1 MSDEPNAL
9 DPQMID
15 EPGVGAALVT
25 TFQTSGGGG
34 AGGADAGDA
43 GGAGGGD
50 VAASAELG
58 LHALVRSTSSRL
70 PAINNNPQLGS
81 VAQPLSHDWSDVLGN
96 IPIKDKSWDQRLS
109 EILGFIRGK
118 EPWEIKPEDAKLLLV
133 SRLAW
138 KGALQVPSLK
148 HANLVHKSEPHV
160 FFVEGDGQ
168 DMGDI
173 GESDYERVITS
184 GALSHTVNKFADLI
198 AVKRAS
204 CSPGKDTP
212 NPKKVGEWQLA
223 LLEGH
228 PDFGSKTFRGT
239 LELKEEREG
248 GYGRDG
254 IKLRLFG
261 PKLVHSVPD
270 MNKKRKVNAG
280 SSSDAPVSGRG
291 SDDDIEE
298 NMFVDLAALVP
309 SSKPED
315 DTIKG
320 NLRVGGSVHIGEKLT
335 VGQYGEGLIHG
346 RLQGHQADH
355 AEWMPRHDPDEVLM
369 PGDVVALTRDAD
381 GTQIKVSKRAMGFV
395 DSADVEWVVVPTN
408 PQILG
413 HQPPPGEEHLH
424 VPIVFMGQVPVR
436 VEGSPRASRYLMP
449 SDRLC
454 VCR

>member
-1 MSDEPNAL
+1 MDELTELSDSDTLSSTGLLTDLSDVSPNSPVLWSLLERIAE
-9 DPQMID
+9 QD
-15 EPGVGAALVT
+15 EMGAAP
-25 TFQTSGGGG
+25 QPY
-34 AGGADAGDA
+34 
-43 GGAGGGD
+43 
-50 VAASAELG
+50 AEGIAHPPGELEG
-58 LHALVRSTSSRL
+58 L
-70 PAINNNPQLGS
+70 
-81 VAQPLSHDWSDVLGN
+81 SDLLGN
-96 IPIKDKSWDQRLS
+96 TPVPSRRASGDQRLS
-109 EILGFIRGK
+109 EILGFINRK
-118 EPWEIKPEDAKLLLV
+118 EPWEIKPEDAKLLLI
-133 SRLAW
+133 SKLDELE
-138 KGALQVPSLK
+138 GGPALQVPSQK
-148 HANLVHKSEPHV
+148 YGNRVNKSEPHV
-160 FFVEGDGQ
+160 FFVGSDRQ
-168 DMGDI
+168 DAGDI
-173 GESDYERVITS
+173 EENREHLQKISTS
-184 GALSHTVNKFADLI
+184 GADSHTVTAFNDEI
-198 AVKRAS
+198 AVVRAS
-204 CSPGKDTP
+204 CSRGEGW
-212 NPKKVGEWQLA
+212 KVGQWQLA
-223 LLEGH
+223 LLPGH
-228 PDFGSKTFRGT
+228 PYYGSDNFRGM
-239 LELKEEREG
+239 ELKEERAT
-248 GYGRDG
+248 GRY
-254 IKLRLFG
+254 KALCRNFG

-355 AEWMPRHDPDEVLM
+355 AEWMPRHDPGEVLM

>member
-1 MSDEPNAL
+1 MEKDASEFDAEDFSDLVSPL
-9 DPQMID
+9 QSSDDPL
-15 EPGVGAALVT
+15 G
-25 TFQTSGGGG
+25 
-34 AGGADAGDA
+34 
-43 GGAGGGD
+43 
-50 VAASAELG
+50 ELE
-58 LHALVRSTSSRL
+58 
-70 PAINNNPQLGS
+70 
-81 VAQPLSHDWSDVLGN
+81 DWSDLLGN
-96 IPIKDKSWDQRLS
+96 TPMPSHSASVDQRLG
-109 EILGFIRGK
+109 EILGFIERK
-118 EPWEIKPEDAKLLLV
+118 ESWEIKPEDARLLLL

-138 KGALQVPSLK
+138 GPAWQVPSLK
-148 HANLVHKSEPHV
+148 HANRVHKSEPHV
-160 FFVEGDGQ
+160 FFVEGNGQ
-168 DMGDI
+168 DAGD
-173 GESDYERVITS
+173 DYETVLTS
-184 GALSHTVNKFADLI
+184 GARSHTVTKFDDLI

-204 CSPGKDTP
+204 CSPGKKTP

-223 LLEGH
+223 LLPGH
-228 PDFGSKTFRGT
+228 PDYGSDNFRG
-239 LELKEEREG
+239 LKLKEKRRSG
-248 GYGRDG
+248 DGYGRGDHAS
-254 IKLRLFG
+254 KCKLFG

-270 MNKKRKVNAG
+270 MNKKRKVDAG
-280 SSSDAPVSGRG
+280 SSSDAPVRGRG
-291 SDDDIEE
+291 SNDDIEE

-320 NLRVGGSVHIGEKLT
+320 NLHVGGSVHIGEKLT

-355 AEWMPRHDPDEVLM
+355 AEWMPRHDPGEVLM

-381 GTQIKVSKRAMGFV
+381 GTQIKVSKHAMGFV

>member
-1 MSDEPNAL
+1 
-9 DPQMID
+9 
-15 EPGVGAALVT
+15 
-25 TFQTSGGGG
+25 
-34 AGGADAGDA
+34 
-43 GGAGGGD
+43 
-50 VAASAELG
+50 
-58 LHALVRSTSSRL
+58 
-70 PAINNNPQLGS
+70 
-81 VAQPLSHDWSDVLGN
+81 
-96 IPIKDKSWDQRLS
+96 LS
-109 EILGFIRGK
+109 EILGFIRRK

-133 SRLAW
+133 SRLA
-138 KGALQVPSLK
+138 KGGALEVPSLK

-168 DMGDI
+168 DTGDI
-173 GESDYERVITS
+173 GESDYERVTTS
-184 GALSHTVNKFADLI
+184 GALSHTVTQFPDLI

-228 PDFGSKTFRGT
+228 PDFGSHTFRGMR
-239 LELKEEREG
+239 LEEERID
-248 GYGRDG
+248 GYGRER
-254 IKLRLFG
+254 IKCKLFG

>member
-1 MSDEPNAL
+1 MSDEPKAS
-9 DPQMID
+9 DTQMID
-15 EPGVGAALVT
+15 ELGFGAALVT
-25 TFQTSGGGG
+25 PFETQ
-34 AGGADAGDA
+34 
-43 GGAGGGD
+43 
-50 VAASAELG
+50 
-58 LHALVRSTSSRL
+58 H
-70 PAINNNPQLGS
+70 
-81 VAQPLSHDWSDVLGN
+81 LSHVWSHVLGN
-96 IPIKDKSWDQRLS
+96 TPIPSWDQRLS
-109 EILGFIRGK
+109 EILGFIRRK
-118 EPWEIKPEDAKLLLV
+118 EPWEIKPEDARLLLV
-133 SRLAW
+133 SRLARG
-138 KGALQVPSLK
+138 GARQVPSMK
-148 HANLVHKSEPHV
+148 HANWVHKTEPHV

-168 DMGDI
+168 DTGDI
-173 GESDYERVITS
+173 GESDYERVTTS
-184 GALSHTVNKFADLI
+184 GALSHTVTQFPDLI

-254 IKLRLFG
+254 IKCKLFG

-270 MNKKRKVNAG
+270 MNKKRRSEAG
-280 SSSDAPVSGRG
+280 SSSVDNKVISG
-291 SDDDIEE
+291 D
-298 NMFVDLAALVP
+298 
-309 SSKPED
+309 
-315 DTIKG
+315 
-320 NLRVGGSVHIGEKLT
+320 LRVDGSVDIGEKLT
-335 VGQYGEGLIHG
+335 VGQDGEGVIHG

>member
-1 MSDEPNAL
+1 M
-9 DPQMID
+9 
-15 EPGVGAALVT
+15 
-25 TFQTSGGGG
+25 
-34 AGGADAGDA
+34 
-43 GGAGGGD
+43 
-50 VAASAELG
+50 
-58 LHALVRSTSSRL
+58 VRSSSIR
-70 PAINNNPQLGS
+70 
-81 VAQPLSHDWSDVLGN
+81 DR
-96 IPIKDKSWDQRLS
+96 RLS
-109 EILGFIRGK
+109 LREILDIIRRK

-133 SRLAW
+133 SRL
-138 KGALQVPSLK
+138 KGGGALEVPSLK

-160 FFVEGDGQ
+160 FFVEGE

-228 PDFGSKTFRGT
+228 PDFGSKTFRGVD
-239 LELKEEREG
+239 LNKERID
-248 GYGRDG
+248 GYGRER
-254 IKLRLFG
+254 IKCKLFG

-270 MNKKRKVNAG
+270 MNKKRKVNAD
-280 SSSDAPVSGRG
+280 SSSDAG
-291 SDDDIEE
+291 SSSVDDKVKVIPGD
-298 NMFVDLAALVP
+298 
-309 SSKPED
+309 
-315 DTIKG
+315 
-320 NLRVGGSVHIGEKLT
+320 LRVDGSVHIGEELT
-335 VGQYGEGLIHG
+335 VGQDGEGLIHG

>member
-1 MSDEPNAL
+1 MDVESELEPIVDLESIPDQDPQPDAEDDYASMLAHESRADHHHGQGMSDEPNACV
-9 DPQMID
+9 PQMID

-58 LHALVRSTSSRL
+58 LHAMVRSSSIR
-70 PAINNNPQLGS
+70 
-81 VAQPLSHDWSDVLGN
+81 DR
-96 IPIKDKSWDQRLS
+96 RLS
-109 EILGFIRGK
+109 LREILDIIRRK

-133 SRLAW
+133 SRL
-138 KGALQVPSLK
+138 KGGGALEVPSLK

-160 FFVEGDGQ
+160 FFVEGEDT
-168 DMGDI
+168 GDI
-173 GESDYERVITS
+173 GERDYERVTTS
-184 GALSHTVNKFADLI
+184 GPPSHAVTPFDDLI

-228 PDFGSKTFRGT
+228 PDFGSKTFRFMDLPLD
-239 LELKEEREG
+239 LEELDLKEERE
-248 GYGRDG
+248 YGRG
-254 IKLRLFG
+254 KTKFKLRLFG
-261 PKLVHSVPD
+261 PKLVHSVPVD
-270 MNKKRKVNAG
+270 MNKKRKGNADSSSDAG
-280 SSSDAPVSGRG
+280 SSS
-291 SDDDIEE
+291 
-298 NMFVDLAALVP
+298 VDKEVIP
-309 SSKPED
+309 
-315 DTIKG
+315 G
-320 NLRVGGSVHIGEKLT
+320 NLRVDGSVHIGEKLT
-335 VGQYGEGLIHG
+335 VGHNGEGLIHG